1 MPRAP
6 PHQLTPGC
14 RLLVGLVA
22 GGGERLAT
30 AMLYLSAV
38 QWGGN
43 TVFPQ
48 LGLSVTPEVGAVIM
62 ITVVI
67 VIMNTVVI
75 MITVVIMVIKI
86 TMVIM
91 ITLVILAIVQERA
104 ALVWVNIKS
113 DGTFDTRSCHAGNT
127 F

>member
-1 MPRAP
+1 MPRLP
-6 PHQLTPGC
+6 PDQLTPGC
-14 RLLVGLVA
+14 RLLAGLVA

-30 AMLYLSAV
+30 AMLYLSTL

-67 VIMNTVVI
+67 MITIMNTEVI
-75 MITVVIMVIKI
+75 PD
-86 TMVIM
+86 
-91 ITLVILAIVQERA
+91 IVQERA

-113 DGTFDTRSCHAGNT
+113 DGTFDTRSCHAANT
-127 F
+127 FH

>member
-1 MPRAP
+1 MPIVP

-14 RLLVGLVA
+14 RLLAGLVA

-30 AMLYLSAV
+30 AMLYLSTV

-48 LGLSVTPEVGAVIM
+48 LGLSVTPEVSAVIM
-62 ITVVI
+62 IT
-67 VIMNTVVI
+67 IMNTEVI
-75 MITVVIMVIKI
+75 PN
-86 TMVIM
+86 
-91 ITLVILAIVQERA
+91 IVQERA

-127 F
+127 FH

>member
-1 MPRAP
+1 
-6 PHQLTPGC
+6 
-14 RLLVGLVA
+14 
-22 GGGERLAT
+22 
-30 AMLYLSAV
+30 MLYLSTV

-67 VIMNTVVI
+67 
-75 MITVVIMVIKI
+75 MVIKI

-91 ITLVILAIVQERA
+91 ITEVILAIVQERA

>member
-1 MPRAP
+1 MPRLP
-6 PHQLTPGC
+6 PDQLTPGC
-14 RLLVGLVA
+14 RLLAGLVA

-30 AMLYLSAV
+30 AMLYLSTV

-62 ITVVI
+62 I
-67 VIMNTVVI
+67 M
-75 MITVVIMVIKI
+75 
-86 TMVIM
+86 
-91 ITLVILAIVQERA
+91 VILAIVQERA

-113 DGTFDTRSCHAGNT
+113 DGTFDTRSCHAGKS
-127 F
+127 FY